1 MRVCAIDIGSN
12 SVRCLI
18 VDVAR
23 GGRISP
29 VERGL
34 EITRL
39 GGGMG
44 RSLLISPDAA
54 ERTAAA
60 VERYVGLGRRARAE
74 RFLLFGTAIL
84 REAENA
90 QSFIDRVKERTGQ
103 GVRILSGIEEAAF
116 AYRGVTR
123 TIPPLPKNALVI
135 DIGGGSVEFII
146 PSAKGEPVFRSAAL
160 GCVRMTE
167 RFFHADPPGADE
179 LASLREY
186 VARTLDR
193 EMPKGDAPPAR
204 LFGAG
209 GTITAA
215 AALTLGLTR
224 YEPEKIHGCVV
235 SLGQIAGL
243 IAKLSVMPLAA
254 RKKVQGLEENRADI
268 IIAGL
273 IVLQGIMEF
282 YGFKEITVSDEGI
295 LHGAVMEYAYTKG
308 NNFFHHGD
316 TEAAES

>member
-18 VDVAR
+18 ADVAR

-44 RSLLISPDAA
+44 RSPLISPDAA

-103 GVRILSGIEEAAF
+103 GVRILSGIEEAAL

-167 RFFHADPPGADE
+167 LFLTSDPPPE
-179 LASLREY
+179 SERRSLRECI
-186 VARTLDR
+186 ARTLDR
-193 EMPKGDAPPAR
+193 EMPKGDAPTAR
-204 LFGAG
+204 LIGAG
-209 GTITAA
+209 GTITTA
-215 AALTLGLTR
+215 AALTLGLAR

-235 SLGQIAGL
+235 SLAQVAGL
-243 IAKLSVMPLAA
+243 IAKLSGMPLDA
-254 RKKVQGLEENRADI
+254 RRKMPGLEEKRADI
-268 IIAGL
+268 IVAGL
-273 IVLQGIMEF
+273 IVLRGIMEF
-282 YGFKEITVSDEGI
+282 YEFREITVSDEGI
-295 LHGAVMEYAYTKG
+295 LHGAVMEL
-308 NNFFHHGD
+308 
-316 TEAAES
+316 AEG